1 MTRLNAKK
9 RYPDLETTNGECA
22 LFFRIYKMVHTVIS
36 LSVPAGEI
44 STEQGCEQLW
54 RNYKAMECTLHELK
68 FSYSITEMLEYASN
82 KAT

>member
-1 MTRLNAKK
+1 MLFENSFQMYFFICVYIVNSFYLFQLITRMTRLNAKK

-44 STEQGCEQLW
+44 STKQGCE
-54 RNYKAMECTLHELK
+54 
-68 FSYSITEMLEYASN
+68 
-82 KAT
+82 

>member
-1 MTRLNAKK
+1 MYIYFELILFIPIDHTDDSFKCKK

-44 STEQGCEQLW
+44 STEQGCG
-54 RNYKAMECTLHELK
+54 R
-68 FSYSITEMLEYASN
+68 F
-82 KAT
+82 

>member
-44 STEQGCEQLW
+44 STEQGCG
-54 RNYKAMECTLHELK
+54 R
-68 FSYSITEMLEYASN
+68 F
-82 KAT
+82 